1 MDQAFSKKL
10 IYLPLHFLGF
20 LGVHS
25 VGRLGW
31 EGGTGDEVY
40 FMLYGSFGREA
51 MGNLTREDMFKIF
64 EERGK
69 KRMGRIL
76 SFDRFLAK

>member
-1 MDQAFSKKL
+1 
-10 IYLPLHFLGF
+10 

-25 VGRLGW
+25 VGRLVW
-31 EGGTGDEVY
+31 EGGTRDEVN
-40 FMLYGSFGREA
+40 FVLDGSFGRGA
-51 MGNLTREDMFKIF
+51 MGDLTREDMLEIF

-69 KRMGRIL
+69 QRMGRIL